1 MQNAFLLWEDKIRRL
16 RPEIE
21 NERLSP
27 KRIVTVLIYAYV
39 GNHASCKNVF
49 PYCHSVLSHSVCVTH
64 SNATIQAA
72 VQAGM
77 HMYAALPED
86 EAKLPGNLCAR
97 TAH

>member
-1 MQNAFLLWEDKIRRL
+1 MQKCL
-16 RPEIE
+16 
-21 NERLSP
+21 
-27 KRIVTVLIYAYV
+27 
-39 GNHASCKNVF
+39 
-49 PYCHSVLSHSVCVTH
+49 CHISLPRVCVTH